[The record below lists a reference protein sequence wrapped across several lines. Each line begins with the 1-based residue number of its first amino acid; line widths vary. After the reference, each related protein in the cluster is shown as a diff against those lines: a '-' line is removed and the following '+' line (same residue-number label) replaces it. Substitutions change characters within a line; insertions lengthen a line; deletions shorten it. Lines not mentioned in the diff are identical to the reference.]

1 MDYKCASCN
10 KKYSSYQSLWNHNK
24 KQHNIEIKE
33 KDYCCSYCNKKLS
46 CRQSKWRHE
55 KTCSKFKESEEL
67 KNKIQQIEKDVEKLK
82 VEPKIN
88 NINNITNNINKGVI
102 NNFFSQ
108 PGSESINTLNEKEI
122 EYILDQELNSVIR
135 IIEVLNFS
143 ANTPENHTFCSTAIN
158 DKHINVINPE
168 TTQIEKRIKKEFI
181 EQLLA
186 PGINKVKMLYEKI
199 DPANPKRQKYN
210 EKIDKLVNSLIINNK
225 GRKIFVDAINVLT
238 YNNRHKVLLTWE
250 QIKQGKIPDTK
261 FTSDNDVKPVPD
273 LNKILGGKMLEYS
286 DSEFSSDTECDDEL
300 ENNSDDNTSESE
312 EELSLIKIEYKKSF
326 YFLDNNVLYN
336 IVNDKKGTI
345 FGHYKNGKVIV
356 IKENEIEI

>member
-1 MDYKCASCN
+1 MSKSFNCIGCKKEYKSYMGLWLHN
-10 KKYSSYQSLWNHNK
+10 KKYHQGISEQASTENDICK
-24 KQHNIEIKE
+24 
-33 KDYCCSYCNKKLS
+33 YCDKKLS
-46 CRQSKWRHE
+46 SRQSRWRHE
-55 KTCSKFKESEEL
+55 KTCPIQNESEEL

-82 VEPKIN
+82 TEPK
-88 NINNITNNINKGVI
+88 INNITNNINKGVI

-108 PGSESINTLNEKEI
+108 PGTESINSLNEKEI

-143 ANTPENHTFCSTAIN
+143 TNTPENHTFCSTAIN

-199 DPANPKRQKYN
+199 DPKNPKRQKYN
-210 EKIDKLVNSLIINNK
+210 DKIDKLVNSLIINNK

-261 FTSDNDVKPVPD
+261 FTLDNDIKPVPD
-273 LNKILGGKMLEYS
+273 LNKILGDKMLEYS
-286 DSEFSSDTECDDEL
+286 DSEFSSDSES
-300 ENNSDDNTSESE
+300 SDSDSESE
-312 EELSLIKIEYKKSF
+312 DQTLIKIEFKKSF
-326 YFLDNNVLYN
+326 YYLDNNVLYN
-336 IVNDKKGTI
+336 IVNDKKGSV
-345 FGHYKNGKVIV
+345 FGYYKNGKVIV
-356 IKENEIEI
+356 NSDNDIEV

>member
-1 MDYKCASCN
+1 MDYKCTSCN
-10 KKYSSYQSLWNHNK
+10 KTYSSYQSLWNHNK
-24 KQHNIEIKE
+24 KQHNVEIKE
-33 KDYCCSYCNKKLS
+33 KDYCCKFCNKKLS

-55 KTCSKFKESEEL
+55 KTCTKFKESEEL

-82 VEPKIN
+82 TEPKIS
-88 NINNITNNINKGVI
+88 NITNNINKGVI

-135 IIEVLNFS
+135 LIEVINFS

-199 DPANPKRQKYN
+199 DPKNPKRQKYN
-210 EKIDKLVNSLIINNK
+210 EKIDKLVNCLIINNK

-261 FTSDNDVKPVPD
+261 FTLDNDVKPVPD
-273 LNKILGGKMLEYS
+273 LNKILGGKMIEYS
-286 DSEFSSDTECDDEL
+286 DSEFSSD
-300 ENNSDDNTSESE
+300 SDNDSESE
-312 EELSLIKIEYKKSF
+312 EEQTLIKIEYKKSF

-356 IKENEIEI
+356 NVEKDIEV